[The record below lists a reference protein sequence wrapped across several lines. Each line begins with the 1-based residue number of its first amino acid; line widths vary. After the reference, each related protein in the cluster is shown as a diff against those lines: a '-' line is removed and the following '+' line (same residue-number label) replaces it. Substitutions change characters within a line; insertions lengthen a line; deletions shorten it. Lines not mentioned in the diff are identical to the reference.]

1 MQKGEERGFYIL
13 EYKAAPFT
21 VILLKF
27 LLHLYISQTTL
38 RVNVEEDW
46 CCKYFS
52 VNVFFCVE
60 PVVS

>member
-1 MQKGEERGFYIL
+1 MQKGEEGGFYIL

-27 LLHLYISQTTL
+27 LLHLYMSQTTL

-52 VNVFFCVE
+52 VNDFV
-60 PVVS
+60 